1 MILNDAPKTLIDRQ
15 VILEIKRLLANT
27 QNSIEQIA
35 EILHFTDPSYLSRY
49 FKKQTQM
56 TLSEFR
62 KQNL

>member
-1 MILNDAPKTLIDRQ
+1 M
-15 VILEIKRLLANT
+15 
-27 QNSIEQIA
+27 
-35 EILHFTDPSYLSRY
+35 HFTDPSYLSRY